1 MSPSTVTIGR
11 DTRDDPR
18 GLSLPATTSF
28 DAMTEIVT
36 PHFSAPLSEI
46 LALER
51 ANLNAWPSAGTL
63 WDADWCL
70 RLTPGARSR
79 RINSV
84 TVFRPEDDGD
94 IVARLARM
102 SDRFRAHGKTPTFR
116 WTPLCPPAL
125 TQSLGADGWQKVA
138 ETIVMTRPVGNRTG
152 SEPGT
157 EADRVAD
164 AAAVELG
171 EWVRKLGE
179 INGPSIGDA
188 VALRATLASVVP
200 ESKRLLIEADHGK
213 PVAAGFCVAD
223 GACLGLFL
231 VCVDAAHRRQGHA
244 RTLLA
249 AALAFGAQN
258 GAETAWL
265 QVEADNH
272 AALELYAGAGF
283 RERYR
288 YFYLQPEWGHKQ

>member
-1 MSPSTVTIGR
+1 
-11 DTRDDPR
+11 
-18 GLSLPATTSF
+18 
-28 DAMTEIVT
+28 MTDIVT
-36 PHFSAPLSEI
+36 PSFSAPFSEI

-51 ANLNAWPSAGTL
+51 ANLNAWPSDRTL

-84 TVFRPEDDGD
+84 TAFSPEDDGD
-94 IVARLARM
+94 IATRLARM
-102 SDRFRAHGKTPTFR
+102 NDHFRSHGKMPTLR
-116 WTPLCPPAL
+116 WTPLCPSAL
-125 TQSLGADGWQKVA
+125 TQHLGASGWRKVA
-138 ETIVMTRPVGNRTG
+138 ETIVMTRPVDNRTG
-152 SEPGT
+152 SEPGART
-157 EADRVAD
+157 GRVGDAEAGG
-164 AAAVELG
+164 LN
-171 EWVRKLGE
+171 EWVRKLTE
-179 INGPSIGDA
+179 INRPSIADA
-188 VALRATLASVVP
+188 VALRSTLACVVP
-200 ESKRLLIEADHGK
+200 ASKKLLIEADDGT

-244 RTLLA
+244 RSLLA

-265 QVEADNH
+265 QVEADNR
-272 AALELYAGAGF
+272 AALDLYAGAGF

-288 YFYLQPEWGHKQ
+288 YFYLQPDWGRNQ